1 MRFSVC
7 ITTVR
12 AGVLGHAIRSIAGQT
27 LTDWEL
33 IVVGQGP
40 DEAALRAA
48 TEEAAP
54 GDPRERYLHLEA
66 KGRSRALNAGMR
78 ASGGEIIANTDDDCE
93 ADPHWLEELDARLR
107 AEPGTGAVGG
117 ALVAPSGPWHA
128 WSFCPAVTPPRKS
141 STIPSFPVGRRPQA
155 GIGSAP
161 TSPFAARS
169 RSVSAPSMSAWAR
182 ERRSLRPRTSTTSC
196 GWRRWG
202 SASAPHPPRSC
213 ITATGGARACAPAW
227 PTRGRTAWATVDS
240 RASSRCKA
248 IPGAGNTS
256 GASANACAKSRRH
269 PLRYPF
275 RWRNLRTF
283 EGAYRRCLEEYTL
296 DSSGIRLVPRH
307 ATAPRSDA
315 PRIPQAV
322 ERGDGR

>member
-54 GDPRERYLHLEA
+54 GDPRVRYLHLEA

-128 WSFCPAVTPPRKS
+128 WSFCPAVTPPEVLYDPVVSGRQAPAGWDWIGANIAIRREVQERVGAFDECLGAG
-141 STIPSFPVGRRPQA
+141 TPFPAAEDLDYKLRMEALGIRVRTTPAAIVHHSCGRRTGLRARMAHARAYCLGNGGFA
-155 GIGSAP
+155 GKLTLQGDP
-161 TSPFAARS
+161 RGGEHL
-169 RSVSAPSMSAWAR
+169 RR
-182 ERRSLRPRTSTTSC
+182 ERQRLRE
-196 GWRRWG
+196 
-202 SASAPHPPRSC
+202 
-213 ITATGGARACAPAW
+213 
-227 PTRGRTAWATVDS
+227 V
-240 RASSRCKA
+240 
-248 IPGAGNTS
+248 
-256 GASANACAKSRRH
+256 RRH

>member
-54 GDPRERYLHLEA
+54 GDPRVRYLHLEA

-128 WSFCPAVTPPRKS
+128 WSFCPAVTPP
-141 STIPSFPVGRRPQA
+141 P
-155 GIGSAP
+155 GSP
-161 TSPFAARS
+161 LRS
-169 RSVSAPSMSAWAR
+169 RRFRSA
-182 ERRSLRPRTSTTSC
+182 
-196 GWRRWG
+196 
-202 SASAPHPPRSC
+202 
-213 ITATGGARACAPAW
+213 GARRLGLDRRQHRHSPQ
-227 PTRGRTAWATVDS
+227 G
-240 RASSRCKA
+240 
-248 IPGAGNTS
+248 PGA
-256 GASANACAKSRRH
+256 CRR
-269 PLRYPF
+269 LR
-275 RWRNLRTF
+275 
-283 EGAYRRCLEEYTL
+283 
-296 DSSGIRLVPRH
+296 
-307 ATAPRSDA
+307 
-315 PRIPQAV
+315 
-322 ERGDGR
+322 